1 MQRVEACRRQQALIK
16 KKTILLNKTFSLQM
30 GTRGAAVKKWDCN
43 FGDFHVFHFNR
54 GITCRPAAR
63 ETSTAF
69 SLMKPFEIPLD
80 KLENMLG
87 GHA

>member
-1 MQRVEACRRQQALIK
+1 
-16 KKTILLNKTFSLQM
+16 M
-30 GTRGAAVKKWDCN
+30 GTRGAAVKN
-43 FGDFHVFHFNR
+43 GTAILVIFMSSGIFHFNQ

>member
-1 MQRVEACRRQQALIK
+1 MEACRRQQALIK
-16 KKTILLNKTFSLQM
+16 KKNYSPQQNIQFAD
-30 GTRGAAVKKWDCN
+30 GDTRSGREKWDCN

-69 SLMKPFEIPLD
+69 GLMKPFEIPLD